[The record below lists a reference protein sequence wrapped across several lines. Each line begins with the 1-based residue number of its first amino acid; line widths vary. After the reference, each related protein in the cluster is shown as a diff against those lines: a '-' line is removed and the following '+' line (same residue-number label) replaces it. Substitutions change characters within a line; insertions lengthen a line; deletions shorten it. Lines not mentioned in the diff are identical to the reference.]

1 MTGLST
7 LKLVS
12 SQPVRK
18 SSPREIR
25 RQKLCK
31 KLLEQ
36 LEMARCIKAGGSYEV
51 IVTKRVRDEETG
63 RRPPVFSSTGLW
75 SPGGNLTGFES
86 AFGHKPLGSVR
97 PGISWVAPRCI
108 PGAKLRRLRGH
119 APCW

>member
-1 MTGLST
+1 MVQCPDCGPFRLDPASQRSWQ
-7 LKLVS
+7 LDDEWLIRKLRGALDIAPQAS
-12 SQPVRK
+12 
-18 SSPREIR
+18 IT
-25 RQKLCK
+25 
-31 KLLEQ
+31 
-36 LEMARCIKAGGSYEV
+36 CIADGV
-51 IVTKRVRDEETG
+51 WD